1 MAKPN
6 LYSKMKKL
14 LFKITTTLVAL
25 NSVAFAETIRV
36 AIGTQDTT
44 INCAAGGPVVRELKL
59 LEKYLPREGK
69 YQDVKYDITW
79 LNLPTGAQ
87 LNSEILANRLDIVS
101 MADFP
106 AIVGHDAFLSQKQGV
121 KTIYIASLSSGLKGA
136 GNALLVPEGSPVQ
149 NIRELRGKTISVPF
163 ASTAHAFLLRAVQDQ
178 GWDPNQDVTIITQTP
193 EVGGSALKSGQ
204 IDAHANF
211 VPFGELFPHRGFAR
225 KILDGE
231 STGVPTTHG
240 VQVRSDFA
248 EKYPEIVVAYLKAS
262 LEGDRLLREQPE
274 KLAEEHE
281 KWTGIEAEVFYS
293 FHGPHGIQTRDYTF
307 KPEVLA
313 AISGAAQTL
322 KVLKKTSH
330 DIKVEEFVDDT
341 YIRQA
346 ARELGLDY
354 DVRLKS
360 YDPVPFTAKDYVT
373 GEAVADVSRSGQI
386 WVEGEEKV
394 RLYRDVPST
403 FAALDQLDKE
413 GRKVRVVF
421 VHDRDSGLKLF
432 ADKVW
437 FARKDA
443 NVAAFLEKSR
453 AEKWAQENNGTLL
466 TYAETRKLLG
476 DERLAQT
483 R

>member
-1 MAKPN
+1 M
-6 LYSKMKKL
+6 
-14 LFKITTTLVAL
+14 KITTLFLTLAL
-25 NSVAFAETIRV
+25 GVTQAFAGETVRI

-59 LEKYLPREGK
+59 LEKYLPHEGK
-69 YQDVKYDITW
+69 YKNAKYEITW

-106 AIVGHDAFLSQKQGV
+106 SIVGHDAFLTQNNGV
-121 KTIYIASLSSGLKGA
+121 KTIYIASLSSGLQGA
-136 GNALLVPEGSPVQ
+136 GNALLVPETSTVQ
-149 NIRELRGKTISVPF
+149 NIKELKGKTVSVPF
-163 ASTAHAFLLRAVQDQ
+163 ASTAHAFLLRAVKNQ
-178 GWDPNQDVTIITQTP
+178 GWDPERDITIITQTP

-211 VPFGELFPHRGFAR
+211 VPFGELFPFRGFAR
-225 KILDGE
+225 KVLDGS

-262 LEGDRLLREQPE
+262 LEGDRLLREDPE
-274 KLAEEHE
+274 GLAEQHE

-307 KPEVLA
+307 KPEVLK
-313 AISGAAQTL
+313 AIASATETL
-322 KVLKKTSH
+322 KILKKTSH
-330 DIKVEEFVDDT
+330 DIKVGEFVDDR

-346 ARELGLDY
+346 AKELGLDY
-354 DVRLKS
+354 DARLKDYS
-360 YDPVPFTAKDYVT
+360 ALPFSSKDFVT
-373 GEAVADVSRSGQI
+373 GEEVTDAKKAGQI
-386 WVEGEEKV
+386 WVDGEKSV
-394 RLYRDVPST
+394 RLYKDVPST
-403 FAALDQLDKE
+403 FTALNQLEKDGKT
-413 GRKVRVVF
+413 VRVAF
-421 VHDRDSGLKLF
+421 VHDRETGLKLF

-437 FARKDA
+437 YIRKD
-443 NVAAFLEKSR
+443 NDIAAFLEKSS
-453 AEKWAQENNGTLL
+453 AEKWAQANNGNLL
-466 TYAETRKLLG
+466 TYAEARKFVG
-476 DERLAQT
+476 GERLAQA